1 MFTTIKASMPP
12 HYLVFTDLDGC
23 LLDSQ
28 TYSFDAARPA
38 LERLQKNHIPIVL
51 VSSKTRAEIEP
62 LRQQLNHRGPFIVEN
77 GGAIF
82 VPFDTFGFPL
92 ERARRR
98 AGYHVIELGTPYAM
112 LRDVLKQIEEAV
124 GTPLIGFGDL
134 SIDEIIEL
142 TGLPREAAEHAKL
155 REYDEPYIVQGPAT
169 IATEVCRQIVVRGL
183 QWTKGGRFFHL
194 TGLND
199 KGQAALTLLHYYK
212 RQWSLDGPAG
222 DVETVGIGD
231 SLNDLP
237 LLLAVDHPVLV
248 QKPDGSYD
256 HDIDVPQ
263 LIHAPG
269 IGPVGWNRAVLDLLK
284 LAA

>member
-1 MFTTIKASMPP
+1 MPR
-12 HYLVFTDLDGC
+12 YLVFTDLDGC
-23 LLDSQ
+23 LLDSR

-38 LERLQKNHIPIVL
+38 LERLQSNRIPVVL

-62 LRQQLNHRGPFIVEN
+62 LRRHLDHQGPFIVEN
-77 GGAIF
+77 GGAVF
-82 VPFDTFGFPL
+82 VPGGTFDFPM

-98 AGYHVIELGTPYAM
+98 ASYQVIEFGTPYAM
-112 LRDVLKQIEEAV
+112 LRDVLKQIEDSV

-134 SIDEIIEL
+134 SIDDIMEL
-142 TGLPREAAEHAKL
+142 TGLPREAALRAKL
-155 REYDEPYIVQGPAT
+155 REYDEPYIVRGPET
-169 IATEVCRQIVVRGL
+169 IAAEVCRQIIMRGL

-199 KGQAALTLLHYYK
+199 KGQAALKLLHCYK
-212 RQWSLDGPAG
+212 RQWNLDGQPHE
-222 DVETVGIGD
+222 VETVGIGD

-256 HDIDVPQ
+256 REIDVPQ

-269 IGPVGWNRAVLDLLK
+269 IGPVGWNHAILDLLN

>member
-1 MFTTIKASMPP
+1 MHP

-38 LERLQKNHIPIVL
+38 LEQLQANHIPVVL

-62 LRQQLNHRGPFIVEN
+62 LRQQLNHQGPFIVEN
-77 GGAIF
+77 GGAAF
-82 VPFDTFGFPL
+82 VPLGTFGFPL

-98 AGYHVIELGTPYAM
+98 ATYHVIEFGTPYAM

-134 SIDEIIEL
+134 SIDEIMEM
-142 TGLPREAAEHAKL
+142 TGLSREAALRAKL
-155 REYDEPYIVQGPAT
+155 REYDEPYLVQGPDT
-169 IATEVCRQIVVRGL
+169 IITEVCRQIIMRGL

-194 TGLND
+194 TGLNN
-199 KGQAALTLLHYYK
+199 KGQAALRLLHYYK
-212 RQWSLDGPAG
+212 RQWNLDGPPG

-256 HDIDVPQ
+256 NKIDVPQ

-269 IGPVGWNRAVLDLLK
+269 IGPIGWNHAILNLLQ

>member
-1 MFTTIKASMPP
+1 MLPR
-12 HYLVFTDLDGC
+12 YLVFTDLDGC
-23 LLDSQ
+23 LLDSR

-38 LERLQKNHIPIVL
+38 LERLQANHIPVVL

-62 LRQQLNHRGPFIVEN
+62 LRQQLNHQGPFIVEN
-77 GGAIF
+77 GGAVF
-82 VPFDTFGFPL
+82 VPLGTFDFPL
-92 ERARRR
+92 DRARQRST
-98 AGYHVIELGTPYAM
+98 YQVIEFGTPYAM

-134 SIDEIIEL
+134 SIDEIMEL
-142 TGLPREAAEHAKL
+142 TGLPREAALRAKL
-155 REYDEPYIVQGPAT
+155 REYDEPYIVQGPDT
-169 IATEVCRQIVVRGL
+169 IATEVCRQIITRGL

-194 TGLND
+194 TGLNNKD
-199 KGQAALTLLHYYK
+199 EAALRLLHCYK
-212 RQWSLDGPAG
+212 RQWSLDGPLG
-222 DVETVGIGD
+222 KVETVGIGD

-256 HDIDVPQ
+256 HDIHVPQ

-269 IGPVGWNRAVLDLLK
+269 IGPIGWNHAILNLLQ

>member
-1 MFTTIKASMPP
+1 MPR
-12 HYLVFTDLDGC
+12 YLVFTDLDGC
-23 LLDSQ
+23 LLDSR

-38 LERLQKNHIPIVL
+38 LERLQSKHIPVVL

-62 LRQQLNHRGPFIVEN
+62 LRRHLDHQDPFIVEN
-77 GGAIF
+77 GGAVF
-82 VPFDTFGFPL
+82 VPGGTFDFPM

-98 AGYHVIELGTPYAM
+98 ASYQVIEFGTPYAM
-112 LRDVLKQIEEAV
+112 LRDVLKQIEDSV

-134 SIDEIIEL
+134 SIDDIMEL
-142 TGLPREAAEHAKL
+142 TGLSREAALRAKL
-155 REYDEPYIVQGPAT
+155 REYDEPYLVRGPET
-169 IATEVCRQIVVRGL
+169 IAAEVCRQIIMRGL

-194 TGLND
+194 TGLNN
-199 KGQAALTLLHYYK
+199 KGQAALKLLHCYK
-212 RQWSLDGPAG
+212 RQWNLNGQQH

-256 HDIDVPQ
+256 RDIDVPQ

-269 IGPVGWNRAVLDLLK
+269 IGPVGWNHAILDLLN